1 MNIFFKIIPPPSKLV
16 ITFFFLL
23 CFVNVGA
30 YGQTSVDNCDS
41 SATTEATLTVAGS
54 TRSGSLSA
62 GSDPHYFQID
72 MNERLIVAII
82 VTFPFSNDQGY
93 SLQLCDSND
102 YLIASAAG
110 VRIDDEGIV
119 RVTIETRLRPE
130 TYYIVVGSSVATTY
144 NVTVVVSDLN
154 TIFDDDCPESST
166 TNYPDDPLYGCQW
179 YLKRQAGELRLGE
192 LITGEDINIE
202 EVWDDAVFGAGIN
215 VAVVD
220 HGMDTDHED
229 LADNVD
235 TTLSHDYSGSGD
247 LYSPSSG
254 RGTRVAGIIAAVG
267 DNSLGV
273 RGVAPEANIYS
284 YNLADNFSDA
294 NAKDAMVR
302 NMDITAVSVN
312 NWGPKDLPVLT
323 EASSEWE
330 EGVETG
336 IREGFGGKGV
346 FYVWAAGDGHEGSDQ
361 ANFNEYSSYYAV
373 TTVCSA
379 ETDSETKVI
388 TKSSFSEEG
397 YNLWVC
403 APGSGIVTTDNN
415 DIYTF
420 EFPGTSNSAAVVSGI
435 AALIREVNS
444 DISWRDLKLIL
455 AGSASQGLRP
465 QNDPNWRRR
474 GHKYGSDSE
483 RYDYG
488 PKYGFGMVDA
498 AAAVE
503 LAGSWNNV
511 PPPMRPVTVSSGNIN
526 TIIPDLTTGNAEDVS
541 AVFTLNVP
549 DIDIPGTEVF
559 TEFIEI
565 GINFTHPFFP
575 FLDIEI
581 TSPDGTVS
589 KLTEEYAS
597 EALSHL
603 LSDRSLTVNDFKYTG
618 RDHRFGLANHLG
630 TDPAG
635 EWTLKITN
643 NSPAGTGTLHSW
655 NIKVYGHMSGETP
668 TFNSWTIPDKN
679 YVPGTAI
686 KETLPEAT
694 AGNGELTYSLS
705 PLLPATG
712 LPAGLAFSETD
723 RVISGTPTAVSSG
736 SYTYTVTD
744 EDGDTDELNFTI
756 RVTTTPPGP
765 TDPPPTSRPRRPTSS
780 GSDGGGGGCVIS
792 DQNEAASDLL
802 TAVASLMLIPVSVV
816 IRRKIRSR
824 IET

>member
-1 MNIFFKIIPPPSKLV
+1 MRV
-16 ITFFFLL
+16 Q
-23 CFVNVGA
+23 GA
-30 YGQTSVDNCDS
+30 AQN
-41 SATTEATLTVAGS
+41 
-54 TRSGSLSA
+54 GSLSA
-62 GSDPHYFQID
+62 GADPHYFQID
-72 MNERLIVAII
+72 MNETLIVAIT
-82 VTFPFSNDQGY
+82 VNFFPVSNDQEY

-102 YLIASAAG
+102 DLIASTT
-110 VRIDDEGIV
+110 E
-119 RVTIETRLRPE
+119 VTSDGNLLTALIQTRLRLG
-130 TYYIVVGSSVATTY
+130 TYYIVVGSSGATSY
-144 NVTVVVSDLN
+144 QFQVQLANSQGLFN
-154 TIFDDDCPESST
+154 DCPVIA
-166 TNYPDDPLYGCQW
+166 TNYPNNPLYGCQW
-179 YLKRQAGELRLGE
+179 YLKRQAGEFILDEKTIALPE
-192 LITGEDINIE
+192 EDIDINIE
-202 EVWDDAVFGAGIN
+202 EVWDDNVFGAGIN

-302 NMDITAVSVN
+302 NKNITAVSVN

-346 FYVWAAGDGHEGSDQ
+346 FYVWAAGDGREGSDQ
-361 ANFNEYSSYYAV
+361 ANFNEYSNYYAV
-373 TTVCSA
+373 TTVCSMEA
-379 ETDSETKVI
+379 ESKPAFRN
-388 TKSSFSEEG
+388 SSFSEEG

-403 APGSGIVTTDNN
+403 APGSDIVTTDNN

-420 EFPGTSNSAAVVSGI
+420 EFPGTSNSAAVVSGV
-435 AALIREVNS
+435 AALMREVNS

-455 AGSASQGLRP
+455 ASSTDQGTRDRGW
-465 QNDPNWRRR
+465 NRRALQ
-474 GHKYGSDSE
+474 YGSDSE
-483 RYDYG
+483 YYFYN
-488 PKYGFGMVDA
+488 PKFGFGTVDA
-498 AAAVE
+498 AAAAE
-503 LAGSWNNV
+503 LAGNWNKV
-511 PPPMRPVTVSSGNIN
+511 PPQMRPVTVSSGNIN
-526 TIIPDLTTGNAEDVS
+526 TVIPDFTTGNSEEDVS
-541 AVFTLNVP
+541 VVFTLTVP

-575 FLDIEI
+575 FLSIEI

-589 KLTEEYAS
+589 KLTEAYPAD
-597 EALSHL
+597 AISHL
-603 LSDRSLTVNDFKYTG
+603 SDGSVTVNDFKYTG
-618 RDHRFGLANHLG
+618 REHRFGLANHLG

-643 NSPAGTGTLHSW
+643 NSPAGTGILHSW
-655 NIKVYGHMSGETP
+655 NIKVYGHMSGDTP
-668 TFNSWTIPDKN
+668 TFGGWTIPDKN
-679 YVPGTAI
+679 YVPGTAV

-705 PLLPATG
+705 PLLPDGVT
-712 LPAGLAFSETD
+712 FTD

-736 SYTYTVTD
+736 RYTYTVTD
-744 EDGDTDELNFTI
+744 EDGDMDELIFTI

-765 TDPPPTSRPRRPTSS
+765 TDPTTTGPPTRRPTSS
-780 GSDGGGGGCVIS
+780 GTDGGGGGCAVS
-792 DQNEAASDLL
+792 YQSETVPDLL
-802 TAVASLMLIPVSVV
+802 TALASLMLIPVSVV

-824 IET
+824 IKV

>member
-1 MNIFFKIIPPPSKLV
+1 M
-16 ITFFFLL
+16 
-23 CFVNVGA
+23 
-30 YGQTSVDNCDS
+30 
-41 SATTEATLTVAGS
+41 
-54 TRSGSLSA
+54 
-62 GSDPHYFQID
+62 
-72 MNERLIVAII
+72 
-82 VTFPFSNDQGY
+82 
-93 SLQLCDSND
+93 CDSND
-102 YLIASAAG
+102 DLIASTTEVTLLGNAA
-110 VRIDDEGIV
+110 IA
-119 RVTIETRLRPE
+119 TIKTRLRRG
-130 TYYIVVGSSVATTY
+130 TYYIIVGSSGATPY
-144 NVTVVVSDLN
+144 ELGVSFADSQQLFN
-154 TIFDDDCPESST
+154 DCSVIT
-166 TNYPDDPLYGCQW
+166 TNFPNDPLYGCQW
-179 YLKRQAGELRLGE
+179 YLKYPGSDLTLGNKPI
-192 LITGEDINIE
+192 ITGDRTNIDIKIE
-202 EVWDDAVFGAGIN
+202 EVWDDSVFGAGIN

-235 TTLSHDYSGSGD
+235 TALSHDYSGNSD

-273 RGVAPEANIYS
+273 RGVAPQAGIYS
-284 YNLADNFSDA
+284 YNLAGNFSDT

-302 NMDITAVSVN
+302 NMDTTAVSVN

-379 ETDSETKVI
+379 EVVKLGNDSKFV

-397 YNLWVC
+397 VNLWVC
-403 APGSGIVTTDNN
+403 APGSDIVTTDNN
-415 DIYTF
+415 DGYTF
-420 EFPGTSNSAAVVSGI
+420 EFPGTSNSVAVVSGI

-455 AGSASQGLRP
+455 AGSARHTLSNTNHLFFDDQ
-465 QNDPNWRRR
+465 NWRTETF
-474 GHKYGSDSE
+474 KYGSDSE
-483 RYDYG
+483 QYSYN
-488 PKYGFGMVDA
+488 PKFGFGMVDA

-503 LAGSWNNV
+503 LAENWTNV

-526 TIIPDLTTGNAEDVS
+526 TVIPDFRTGNAEDVS
-541 AVFTLNVP
+541 AVFKLTVP
-549 DIDIPGTEVF
+549 DIDIPDTEVF

-565 GINFTHPFFP
+565 NLNFTHPFFP

-581 TSPDGTVS
+581 TSPDGTLS
-589 KLTEEYAS
+589 KLTEAYPAD
-597 EALSHL
+597 AISH
-603 LSDRSLTVNDFKYTG
+603 LSDRSLTIDDFDYTG
-618 RDHRFGLANHLG
+618 RDHRFGLAKHLG
-630 TDPAG
+630 ENPAG

-668 TFNSWTIPDKN
+668 TFNNWTIPDKN

-705 PLLPATG
+705 PLLPDGVT
-712 LPAGLAFSETD
+712 FSEAD
-723 RVISGTPTAVSSG
+723 RVLSGTPTAVSSG

-744 EDGDTDELNFTI
+744 EDGDKDELSFTI

-765 TDPPPTSRPRRPTSS
+765 TDPPPTTGPRPRRPTSS
-780 GSDGGGGGCVIS
+780 GSDGGGGGGGCVIS
-792 DQNEAASDLL
+792 DQSEAVPDML

-824 IET
+824 IKT

>member
-1 MNIFFKIIPPPSKLV
+1 M
-16 ITFFFLL
+16 
-23 CFVNVGA
+23 
-30 YGQTSVDNCDS
+30 
-41 SATTEATLTVAGS
+41 TVAGS
-54 TRSGSLSA
+54 TRSGSLAA
-62 GSDPHYFQID
+62 GADPHYFQID
-72 MNERLIVAII
+72 VNERLIVAII

-93 SLQLCDSND
+93 SLQVCDSNN

-110 VRIDDEGIV
+110 VRIEDEGIV
-119 RVTIETRLRPE
+119 KVTIETRLRPG
-130 TYYIVVGSSVATTY
+130 TYYIVVGSRVATSY
-144 NVTVVVSDLN
+144 NVAVVVSDLN
-154 TIFDDDCPESST
+154 TVFDDDCPESST
-166 TNYPDDPLYGCQW
+166 TNYPNDTLYGCQW
-179 YLKRQAGELRLGE
+179 YLKRQAGEFILGE
-192 LITGEDINIE
+192 KTIPDTEYADINIE
-202 EVWDDAVFGAGIN
+202 EVWDDNVFGAEIN

-247 LYSPSSG
+247 LYSPFSG

-273 RGVAPEANIYS
+273 RGVAPQASIYS
-284 YNLADNFSDA
+284 YNLADNFSDT

-302 NMDITAVSVN
+302 NKDITAVSVN

-361 ANFNEYSSYYAV
+361 ANFNEYSNYYAV
-373 TTVCSA
+373 TTVCSS
-379 ETDSETKVI
+379 EIDSHDSLI
-388 TKSSFSEEG
+388 TKGSSTFSEEG
-397 YNLWVC
+397 FNLWVC
-403 APGSGIVTTDNN
+403 APGSYIVTTDNN

-420 EFPGTSNSAAVVSGI
+420 EFPGTSNSAAVVSGV

-444 DISWRDLKLIL
+444 DLSWRDLKLIL
-455 AGSASQGLRP
+455 ADSASQGDTQLIP
-465 QNDPNWRRR
+465 VSDNWKP
-474 GHKYGSDSE
+474 GAFKYSSDSE
-483 RYDYG
+483 RYRYS
-488 PKYGFGMVDA
+488 PKFGFGTVDA

-503 LAGSWNNV
+503 LAGSWTNV

-526 TIIPDLTTGNAEDVS
+526 TVIPDFTTGNSEEDVS
-541 AVFTLNVP
+541 VVFTLTVP
-549 DIDIPGTEVF
+549 DIDIPDTEGF

-575 FLDIEI
+575 FLSIEI
-581 TSPDGTVS
+581 TSPDGRVS
-589 KLTEEYAS
+589 KLTEAYPA
-597 EALSHL
+597 EALSLL
-603 LSDRSLTVNDFKYTG
+603 LSGRSLTVDDFDYTG
-618 RDHRFGLANHLG
+618 REHRFGLANHLG

-643 NSPAGTGTLHSW
+643 ASVAGAGTLHSW

-668 TFNSWTIPDKN
+668 TFGGWTIPDKN
-679 YVPGTAI
+679 YVPGTAV

-705 PLLPATG
+705 PLS
-712 LPAGLAFSETD
+712 LPAGLTFSETD

-744 EDGDTDELNFTI
+744 EDGDKDELRFTI
-756 RVTTTPPGP
+756 RVTTTPPEP
-765 TDPPPTSRPRRPTSS
+765 TDPPTTRPPTRRPTSS
-780 GSDGGGGGCVIS
+780 GTGGGGGGCAVS
-792 DQNEAASDLL
+792 DQSKTVPDLL
-802 TAVASLMLIPVSVV
+802 AAVASLMLIPVSVV

-824 IET
+824 IKT

>member
-1 MNIFFKIIPPPSKLV
+1 MRV
-16 ITFFFLL
+16 Q
-23 CFVNVGA
+23 GA
-30 YGQTSVDNCDS
+30 AHN
-41 SATTEATLTVAGS
+41 
-54 TRSGSLSA
+54 GSLAA
-62 GSDPHYFQID
+62 GADPHYFQTNI
-72 MNERLIVAII
+72 NEPLIVDIE
-82 VTFPFSNDQGY
+82 VNFSFSSDQEY

-102 YLIASAAG
+102 GLIASTTEAHPNDDRV
-110 VRIDDEGIV
+110 VR
-119 RVTIETRLRPE
+119 TATLQTRLRQG
-130 TYYIVVGSSVATTY
+130 TYYIVVGSSGATSY
-144 NVTVVVSDLN
+144 NVKAQLADSNGLLQACLD
-154 TIFDDDCPESST
+154 IT
-166 TNYPDDPLYGCQW
+166 TNFPNDPLYGCQW
-179 YLKRQAGELRLGE
+179 YLKGPVVDVLISNNRIFQTSGED
-192 LITGEDINIE
+192 IDINIE
-202 EVWDDAVFGAGIN
+202 EVWDDSVFGAGIN

-235 TTLSHDYSGSGD
+235 TTLSHDYSGNGD

-302 NMDITAVSVN
+302 NKDITAVSVN

-346 FYVWAAGDGHEGSDQ
+346 FYVWAAGDGGEGSDQ

-379 ETDSETKVI
+379 EISKIAVGEISNVGEVV
-388 TKSSFSEEG
+388 KSSFSEEG

-403 APGSGIVTTDNN
+403 APGSDIVTTDNN
-415 DIYTF
+415 DGYSF
-420 EFPGTSNSAAVVSGI
+420 EFPGTSNSVAVVSGV

-455 AGSASQGLRP
+455 AGSASQAGEVAGGRLG
-465 QNDPNWRRR
+465 WKR
-474 GHKYGSDSE
+474 GELQYGSDSE
-483 RYDYG
+483 YYFYS
-488 PKYGFGMVDA
+488 PKFGFGMVDA

-503 LAGSWNNV
+503 LAGSWTNV
-511 PPPMRPVTVSSGNIN
+511 PPQMRPVTVSSGNIN
-526 TIIPDLTTGNAEDVS
+526 TVIPDFTTGGNAEDVS

-581 TSPDGTVS
+581 TSPDGTTVS
-589 KLTEEYAS
+589 KLTEAYPAD
-597 EALSHL
+597 AISHL
-603 LSDRSLTVNDFKYTG
+603 SDGSLTVNDFKYTG
-618 RDHRFGLANHLG
+618 REHRFGLANHLG

-655 NIKVYGHMSGETP
+655 NIKVYGHMSGDKP
-668 TFNSWTIPDKN
+668 TFNSWTIPSKN
-679 YVPGTAI
+679 YVPGTAV

-705 PLLPATG
+705 PLSLPVG
-712 LPAGLAFSETD
+712 LTFSETD

-744 EDGDTDELNFTI
+744 EDGDTDELIFTI

-765 TDPPPTSRPRRPTSS
+765 TDPPTTRPPTRRPTPS
-780 GSDGGGGGCVIS
+780 GSDAGGGGCAVS
-792 DQNEAASDLL
+792 EQNEAASDLL
-802 TAVASLMLIPVSVV
+802 TALASLMLIPVSVV

-824 IET
+824 IKA

>member
-1 MNIFFKIIPPPSKLV
+1 MGRPAIRRNLS
-16 ITFFFLL
+16 
-23 CFVNVGA
+23 
-30 YGQTSVDNCDS
+30 D
-41 SATTEATLTVAGS
+41 AG
-54 TRSGSLSA
+54 L
-62 GSDPHYFQID
+62 HYFQINPNGNFIAD
-72 MNERLIVAII
+72 IEVEDI
-82 VTFPFSNDQGY
+82 TFSNDQEY
-93 SLQLCDSND
+93 SLQVCDSND
-102 YLIASAAG
+102 DLIASTTE
-110 VRIDDEGIV
+110 VHPSDEES
-119 RVTIETRLRPE
+119 RTNATIQTRFSPG
-130 TYYIVVGSSVATTY
+130 TYYIVVGSSGPTPYGVRVLVADSQ
-144 NVTVVVSDLN
+144 NL
-154 TIFDDDCPESST
+154 FDDYDCPGIT
-166 TNYPDDPLYGCQW
+166 TNFPNDPLYGCQW
-179 YLKRQAGELRLGE
+179 YLKRQAGELILGE
-192 LITGEDINIE
+192 KTIPLPEEDIDIKIE
-202 EVWDDAVFGAGIN
+202 EVWDDSVFGAGIN

-229 LADNVD
+229 LADNID

-247 LYSPSSG
+247 LYSPFSG

-302 NMDITAVSVN
+302 NKDITAVSVN

-330 EGVETG
+330 EGVRTG

-361 ANFNEYSSYYAV
+361 ANFNEYSNYYAV
-373 TTVCSA
+373 TTVCSMEA
-379 ETDSETKVI
+379 EGKPAFRN
-388 TKSSFSEEG
+388 SSFSEEG

-403 APGSGIVTTDNN
+403 APGSYIVTTDNN
-415 DIYTF
+415 DSYTF
-420 EFPGTSNSAAVVSGI
+420 EFPGTSNSAAVVSGV
-435 AALIREVNS
+435 AALMREVNS

-455 AGSASQGLRP
+455 AGSTDQGALDRGW
-465 QNDPNWRRR
+465 NRRAL
-474 GHKYGSDSE
+474 KYGSDSE
-483 RYDYG
+483 YYFYN
-488 PKYGFGMVDA
+488 PKFGFGTVDT

-503 LAGSWNNV
+503 LAGNWTNV
-511 PPPMRPVTVSSGNIN
+511 PPPMRPVTVSSGNID
-526 TIIPDLTTGNAEDVS
+526 TVIPDFTTGGNAEDVS

-575 FLDIEI
+575 FLSIEI
-581 TSPDGTVS
+581 TSPDGRVS
-589 KLTEEYAS
+589 KLTEAYPA
-597 EALSHL
+597 EALSLL
-603 LSDRSLTVNDFKYTG
+603 LSGRSLTVDDFDYTG
-618 RDHRFGLANHLG
+618 REHRFGLANHLG

-643 NSPAGTGTLHSW
+643 ASVAGAGTLHSW
-655 NIKVYGHMSGETP
+655 NIKVYGHMSGDTP
-668 TFNSWTIPDKN
+668 TFNNWTIPDKN

-705 PLLPATG
+705 PILPATG
-712 LPAGLAFSETD
+712 LPAGLTFSSAD
-723 RVISGTPTAVSSG
+723 RVLSGTPTAVSSG

-744 EDGDTDELNFTI
+744 EDGDTDELIFTI

-765 TDPPPTSRPRRPTSS
+765 TDPPTTGPPTRRPTSS
-780 GSDGGGGGCVIS
+780 GTGGGGGGCAVS

-802 TAVASLMLIPVSVV
+802 TALASLMLIPVSVV

-824 IET
+824 IKV

>member
-1 MNIFFKIIPPPSKLV
+1 MSI
-16 ITFFFLL
+16 
-23 CFVNVGA
+23 GA
-30 YGQTSVDNCDS
+30 YGQTSVNNCNS
-41 SATTEATLTVAGS
+41 SATTEATLRLQGAAHNGRLAAGS
-54 TRSGSLSA
+54 G
-62 GSDPHYFQID
+62 PHYFQID
-72 MNERLIVAII
+72 MNERLIVEISAS
-82 VTFPFSNDQGY
+82 FPLSSDLE
-93 SLQLCDSND
+93 LQVCDSND
-102 YLIASAAG
+102 DLIASTT
-110 VRIDDEGIV
+110 E
-119 RVTIETRLRPE
+119 VTLLRNTATATIQTRFRTG
-130 TYYIVVGSSVATTY
+130 TYYIVVGSSGATSY
-144 NVTVVVSDLN
+144 TVQVILAASQNL
-154 TIFDDDCPESST
+154 FDECSSIT
-166 TNYPDDPLYGCQW
+166 TNFPNDPLYGCQW
-179 YLKRQAGELRLGE
+179 YLKRPAVDVQVSGE
-192 LITGEDINIE
+192 LIFQTSGEDIDINIE
-202 EVWDDAVFGAGIN
+202 EVWDDSVFGAEIN

-247 LYSPSSG
+247 LYSPFSG

-302 NMDITAVSVN
+302 NMDTTAVSVN

-323 EASSEWE
+323 EASSDWE

-361 ANFNEYSSYYAV
+361 ANFNEYSNYYAV

-379 ETDSETKVI
+379 ESGKTSSSV

-397 YNLWVC
+397 FNLWVC

-415 DIYTF
+415 DGYSF
-420 EFPGTSNSAAVVSGI
+420 EFPGTSNSVAVVSGV
-435 AALIREVNS
+435 AALMREVNS
-444 DISWRDLKLIL
+444 DLSWRDLKLIL
-455 AGSASQGLRP
+455 AGSTSHDVQLGFTDTQWTRVALQ
-465 QNDPNWRRR
+465 
-474 GHKYGSDSE
+474 YGSGSE
-483 RYDYG
+483 YYRYN
-488 PKYGFGMVDA
+488 PKFGFGIVDA
-498 AAAVE
+498 AAAAE
-503 LAGSWNNV
+503 LAESWTNV
-511 PPPMRPVTVSSGNIN
+511 PPQMRPVTVSSGNID
-526 TIIPDLTTGNAEDVS
+526 TVIPDFTTGNAEDVS

-549 DIDIPGTEVF
+549 DIDIPDTEVF

-575 FLDIEI
+575 FLSIEI

-589 KLTEEYAS
+589 KLTEAYPAD
-597 EALSHL
+597 AISHL
-603 LSDRSLTVNDFKYTG
+603 SDGSLTVNDFEYTG

-655 NIKVYGHMSGETP
+655 NIKVYGHMSGDKP

-679 YVPGTAI
+679 YVPGTAV

-705 PLLPATG
+705 PLSLPVG
-712 LPAGLAFSETD
+712 LTFSETD

-744 EDGDTDELNFTI
+744 EDGDTDELRFTI

-765 TDPPPTSRPRRPTSS
+765 TDPPTTRPRRPTSS
-780 GSDGGGGGCVIS
+780 GSDTGGGGGGCAVS
-792 DQNEAASDLL
+792 EQNEAASDML

-824 IET
+824 IKN

>member
-1 MNIFFKIIPPPSKLV
+1 MR
-16 ITFFFLL
+16 
-23 CFVNVGA
+23 
-30 YGQTSVDNCDS
+30 
-41 SATTEATLTVAGS
+41 VAGS
-54 TRSGSLSA
+54 TRSGSLAA
-62 GSDPHYFQID
+62 GSGPHYFRTNI
-72 MNERLIVAII
+72 NEDLIVDIKAN
-82 VTFPFSNDQGY
+82 FPFSNDLGY

-102 YLIASAAG
+102 GLIASTAEVTLSGNAA
-110 VRIDDEGIV
+110 
-119 RVTIETRLRPE
+119 TATLQTRLRTG
-130 TYYIVVGSSVATTY
+130 TYYIVVGSSGATSY
-144 NVTVVVSDLN
+144 TVQVLLAD
-154 TIFDDDCPESST
+154 SSELFEICQIIT
-166 TNYPDDPLYGCQW
+166 TNFPNDPLYGCQW
-179 YLKRQAGELRLGE
+179 YLKRPAVDVQVSGE
-192 LITGEDINIE
+192 LIFQTSGEDIDINIE
-202 EVWDDAVFGAGIN
+202 EVWDDSVFGAEIN

-247 LYSPSSG
+247 LYSPFSG

-273 RGVAPEANIYS
+273 RGVAPQANIYS
-284 YNLADNFSDA
+284 YNLAGNFSDA
-294 NAKDAMVR
+294 NAKDAMIR
-302 NMDITAVSVN
+302 NMDTTAVSVN

-330 EGVETG
+330 EGVRTG

-361 ANFNEYSSYYAV
+361 ANFDEYSNYYAV

-379 ETDSETKVI
+379 EISNI
-388 TKSSFSEEG
+388 TGNNNIIKSSFSEEG
-397 YNLWVC
+397 FNLWVC
-403 APGSGIVTTDNN
+403 APGSDIVTTNNN
-415 DIYTF
+415 DGYTF

-444 DISWRDLKLIL
+444 DLSWRDLKLIL
-455 AGSASQGLRP
+455 AGSASHDIQLGFTDTAWRP
-465 QNDPNWRRR
+465 VAF
-474 GHKYGSDSE
+474 KYGSDSE
-483 RYDYG
+483 RYRHN
-488 PKYGFGMVDA
+488 PKFGFGMADA
-498 AAAVE
+498 AAAAE
-503 LAGSWNNV
+503 LAGSWTNV
-511 PPPMRPVTVSSGNIN
+511 PPPMRPLTVSSGNID
-526 TIIPDLTTGNAEDVS
+526 TVIPDFTTGEDVS
-541 AVFTLNVP
+541 DVFTLTVP

-589 KLTEEYAS
+589 KLV
-597 EALSHL
+597 EAYPADAISH
-603 LSDRSLTVNDFKYTG
+603 LSDRSVTVNDFKYTG
-618 RDHRFGLANHLG
+618 REHRFGLANHLG

-643 NSPAGTGTLHSW
+643 NSPSGTGTLHSW
-655 NIKVYGHMSGETP
+655 NIKVYGHMSGDTP

-679 YVPGTAI
+679 YVPGIAV

-705 PLLPATG
+705 PLSLPVG
-712 LPAGLAFSETD
+712 LTFSETD

-744 EDGDTDELNFTI
+744 EDGDTDELIFTI

-765 TDPPPTSRPRRPTSS
+765 TDPPTTGPPTRRPTSS
-780 GSDGGGGGCVIS
+780 GTGGGGGGCAVS

-802 TAVASLMLIPVSVV
+802 TALASLMLIPVSVV

-824 IET
+824 IKT

>member
-1 MNIFFKIIPPPSKLV
+1 MSIS
-16 ITFFFLL
+16 
-23 CFVNVGA
+23 A
-30 YGQTSVDNCDS
+30 YGKTSINNCDS
-41 SATTEATLTVAGS
+41 SATTEATLRVQGPTHN
-54 TRSGSLSA
+54 GSLAA
-62 GSDPHYFQID
+62 GADPHYFQININGD
-72 MNERLIVAII
+72 FIADIL
-82 VTFPFSNDQGY
+82 VTFPFSNDQEY
-93 SLQLCDSND
+93 SLQVCDSND
-102 YLIASAAG
+102 DLIASTTE
-110 VRIDDEGIV
+110 VVDPSDE
-119 RVTIETRLRPE
+119 RLLGNISIQTHLRRG
-130 TYYIVVGSSVATTY
+130 TYYIVVGSSGATSYRVQVQLADSNQLFETC
-144 NVTVVVSDLN
+144 S
-154 TIFDDDCPESST
+154 IIT
-166 TNYPDDPLYGCQW
+166 TNFPNDPLYGCQW
-179 YLKRQAGELRLGE
+179 YLESPAVDVILGGDKVFQTSARQD
-192 LITGEDINIE
+192 IDINIE
-202 EVWDDAVFGAGIN
+202 DVWDDAVFGAGIN

-235 TTLSHDYSGSGD
+235 TTLSHDYSGNGD
-247 LYSPSSG
+247 LYSPFSG

-284 YNLADNFSDA
+284 YNLAGNFSDA

-302 NMDITAVSVN
+302 NKDITAVSVN

-330 EGVETG
+330 EGVRTG

-361 ANFNEYSSYYAV
+361 ANFDEYSNYYAV
-373 TTVCSA
+373 TTVCS
-379 ETDSETKVI
+379 SEIDRDALAV

-415 DIYTF
+415 DGYTF

-435 AALIREVNS
+435 AALMREVNS
-444 DISWRDLKLIL
+444 DLSWRDLKLIL
-455 AGSASQGLRP
+455 AGSASQGSRSGDTQEWKRVAL
-465 QNDPNWRRR
+465 Q
-474 GHKYGSDSE
+474 YGSDSE
-483 RYDYG
+483 YYFYN
-488 PKYGFGMVDA
+488 PKFGFGTVDTFGTVDA

-503 LAGSWNNV
+503 LAESWTNV
-511 PPPMRPVTVSSGNIN
+511 PPQMKPVTVSSGNIN
-526 TIIPDLTTGNAEDVS
+526 TVIPDFTTGENAEDVS
-541 AVFTLNVP
+541 VVFTLTVP
-549 DIDIPGTEVF
+549 DIDIPDTEVF

-581 TSPDGTVS
+581 TSPDDTTVS

-603 LSDRSLTVNDFKYTG
+603 SDGSLTVDDFKYTG
-618 RDHRFGLANHLG
+618 REHRFGLANHLG

-643 NSPAGTGTLHSW
+643 NSIAGTGTLHSW
-655 NIKVYGHMSGETP
+655 NIKVYGHMSGDTP
-668 TFNSWTIPDKN
+668 TFNNWTIPDKN

-736 SYTYTVTD
+736 SYTYKVTD
-744 EDGDTDELNFTI
+744 EDGDTDELRFTI

-765 TDPPPTSRPRRPTSS
+765 TDPPTTRPPTQRPTSS
-780 GSDGGGGGCVIS
+780 GSDTGGGGCAVS
-792 DQNEAASDLL
+792 GQSEAVPDML

-824 IET
+824 IKT

>member
-1 MNIFFKIIPPPSKLV
+1 MSI
-16 ITFFFLL
+16 
-23 CFVNVGA
+23 GA
-30 YGQTSVDNCDS
+30 YGQTSINNCDS
-41 SATTEATLTVAGS
+41 SETVEATLELGRLDNRRSLEDAG
-54 TRSGSLSA
+54 L
-62 GSDPHYFQID
+62 HYFQINPNGD
-72 MNERLIVAII
+72 FIADISVE
-82 VTFPFSNDQGY
+82 FPISNDLEY
-93 SLQLCDSND
+93 SLQVCDSNND
-102 YLIASAAG
+102 LIASTTEVHLLG
-110 VRIDDEGIV
+110 TS
-119 RVTIETRLRPE
+119 VTATIQTRLRPG
-130 TYYIVVGSSVATTY
+130 TYYIVVGSSGATSY
-144 NVTVVVSDLN
+144 QLQFEISVSQNLFN
-154 TIFDDDCPESST
+154 DCPSIT
-166 TNYPDDPLYGCQW
+166 TNFPNDPLYGCQW
-179 YLKRQAGELRLGE
+179 YLEHQEDGITLGGNIIPFGEN
-192 LITGEDINIE
+192 IDIDINIE
-202 EVWDDAVFGAGIN
+202 EVWDDNVFGAGIN

-220 HGMDTDHED
+220 YGMDTDHED

-284 YNLADNFSDA
+284 YNLAGNFSDA

-302 NMDITAVSVN
+302 NMDTTAVSVN

-346 FYVWAAGDGHEGSDQ
+346 FYVWVAGDGHEGSDQ
-361 ANFNEYSSYYAV
+361 ANFNEYSNYYAV

-379 ETDSETKVI
+379 EFTSDTTNI

-397 YNLWVC
+397 FNLWVC
-403 APGSGIVTTDNN
+403 APGSDIVTTNNN
-415 DIYTF
+415 DGYSF
-420 EFPGTSNSAAVVSGI
+420 EFPGTSNSAAVVSGV

-444 DISWRDLKLIL
+444 DLSWRDLKLIL
-455 AGSASQGLRP
+455 AGSAS
-465 QNDPNWRRR
+465 NDDQFFFDDTNWSRTALQ
-474 GHKYGSDSE
+474 YGSDSE
-483 RYDYG
+483 YYRHN
-488 PKYGFGMVDA
+488 PKFGFGIADA

-503 LAGSWNNV
+503 LAKSWTNV
-511 PPPMRPVTVSSGNIN
+511 PPQMRPVTVSSGNID
-526 TIIPDLTTGNAEDVS
+526 TVIPDLTTGDAEDVS

-618 RDHRFGLANHLG
+618 REHRFGLANHLG

-643 NSPAGTGTLHSW
+643 ASVAGTGTLHSW

-705 PLLPATG
+705 PLLPATR
-712 LPAGLAFSETD
+712 LPDGVTFSSAD
-723 RVISGTPTAVSSG
+723 RVLSGTPTAVSSG
-736 SYTYTVTD
+736 RYTYKVTD
-744 EDGDTDELNFTI
+744 EDGDTDELIFTI

-765 TDPPPTSRPRRPTSS
+765 MDPPTTRPPTRRPTPS
-780 GSDGGGGGCVIS
+780 GSDAGGGGCAVS
-792 DQNEAASDLL
+792 EQNEAASDLL
-802 TAVASLMLIPVSVV
+802 TAVASLMLIPVSVM
-816 IRRKIRSR
+816 IRRKIRS
-824 IET
+824 EW

>member
-1 MNIFFKIIPPPSKLV
+1 MR
-16 ITFFFLL
+16 
-23 CFVNVGA
+23 
-30 YGQTSVDNCDS
+30 
-41 SATTEATLTVAGS
+41 VAGS
-54 TRSGSLSA
+54 TRSGSLAA
-62 GSDPHYFQID
+62 GSGPHYFRTNI
-72 MNERLIVAII
+72 NEDLIVDIKAN
-82 VTFPFSNDQGY
+82 FPFSNDLGY

-102 YLIASAAG
+102 GLIASTAEVTLSGNAA
-110 VRIDDEGIV
+110 
-119 RVTIETRLRPE
+119 TATLQTRLRQGM
-130 TYYIVVGSSVATTY
+130 YYIVVGSSGSTPY
-144 NVTVVVSDLN
+144 NIRVLLADSQNLLG
-154 TIFDDDCPESST
+154 DCTDIT
-166 TNYPDDPLYGCQW
+166 TNFPNDPLYGCQW
-179 YLKRQAGELRLGE
+179 YLKRPAVDVQVSGE
-192 LITGEDINIE
+192 LIFQTSEEDIDINIE
-202 EVWDDAVFGAGIN
+202 EVWDDSIFGAGIN

-273 RGVAPEANIYS
+273 RGVAPQAGIYS

-302 NMDITAVSVN
+302 NKDITAVSVN

-330 EGVETG
+330 EGVRTG

-346 FYVWAAGDGHEGSDQ
+346 FYVWAAGDGHEGAEQ
-361 ANFNEYSSYYAV
+361 ANFDEYSNYYAV

-379 ETDSETKVI
+379 ESGKTSSSV

-397 YNLWVC
+397 FNLWVC

-415 DIYTF
+415 DGYSF
-420 EFPGTSNSAAVVSGI
+420 EFPGTSNSAAVVSGV
-435 AALIREVNS
+435 AALLREVNS
-444 DISWRDLKLIL
+444 DLSWRDLKLIL
-455 AGSASQGLRP
+455 AGSTSHDVQLGFTDTQWTRVALQ
-465 QNDPNWRRR
+465 
-474 GHKYGSDSE
+474 YGSDSE
-483 RYDYG
+483 YYRYN
-488 PKYGFGMVDA
+488 PKFGFGIVDA
-498 AAAVE
+498 AAAAE
-503 LAGSWNNV
+503 LAESWTNV
-511 PPPMRPVTVSSGNIN
+511 PPPMRPVTVSSGNID
-526 TIIPDLTTGNAEDVS
+526 TVIPGFTTGEDAKDVS
-541 AVFTLNVP
+541 AVFTLTVP
-549 DIDIPGTEVF
+549 DIDITGTEVF

-575 FLDIEI
+575 FLSIEI
-581 TSPDGTVS
+581 TSPDGRVS
-589 KLTEEYAS
+589 KLTEAYPA
-597 EALSHL
+597 EALSLL
-603 LSDRSLTVNDFKYTG
+603 LSGRSLTVDDFDYTG
-618 RDHRFGLANHLG
+618 REHRFGLANHLG

-643 NSPAGTGTLHSW
+643 ASVAGAGTLHSW
-655 NIKVYGHMSGETP
+655 NIKVYGHMSGNKP

-705 PLLPATG
+705 PLS
-712 LPAGLAFSETD
+712 LPAGLTFSETD

-744 EDGDTDELNFTI
+744 EDGDTDELRFTI

-765 TDPPPTSRPRRPTSS
+765 TDPPTTRPPTRRPTPS
-780 GSDGGGGGCVIS
+780 GSDAGGGGCAVS
-792 DQNEAASDLL
+792 EQNEAASDML

-824 IET
+824 IKNWDLYT